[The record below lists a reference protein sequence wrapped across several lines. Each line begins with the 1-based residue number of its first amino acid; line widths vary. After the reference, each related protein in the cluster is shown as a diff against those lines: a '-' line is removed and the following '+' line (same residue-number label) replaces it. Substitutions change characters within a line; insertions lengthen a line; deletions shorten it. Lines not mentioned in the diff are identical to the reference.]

1 MAALLFL
8 PWYRGNH
15 VGRLNGN
22 RLQGHCGMQKPRTIA
37 EQLFGEALELPRE
50 QRAAFLSEACREA
63 PEVRRLVEA
72 LLQEND
78 RLSGFLSEPVYR
90 PGQMPQ
96 TDTLAHAF
104 QAPGTRLGRYL
115 ILELLGSGGMG
126 AVYRVRD
133 EKLERDV
140 AIKMLTDGLLT
151 GDEARRHFRR
161 EALALAKLNHP
172 RIAAVYDV
180 GEQDG
185 LDYIVMELVQGDS
198 LAARLRSGPLGVR
211 EATSIAL
218 QVAEALE
225 EAHEH
230 GVIHRDLK
238 PANVMI
244 TPKGNA
250 KVLDFGIAKLLALP
264 GAEST
269 RTMTETGQPV
279 GTPLYMSP
287 EQALGGSVDART
299 DLWSLGVLYYEAL
312 TGRAPFEGKTGL
324 AILHAIAESPF
335 PPARDT
341 RPELPV
347 QAEQIVARALEKD
360 PARRYQSAADMM
372 RDGSDLLARLS
383 GAVAI
388 EKKTPI
394 WKLRRVKAAV
404 VLLVAVTA
412 IAGGWTY
419 RVARERYWAREDAMP
434 QIERLIDARKPLAA
448 LAVLNRAE
456 RDLPGDVRLQQSADQ
471 NMQTV
476 AITSDPAGALVEIQ
490 DYLTRDA
497 RWQSLGT
504 TPLAAAQIPKGY
516 FRWRISKAGVG
527 QMEAARRAD
536 ANMAFSLAS
545 AQRAPEGM
553 VFAAGGSWT
562 TYNAF
567 LGWIG
572 PYMFPPYYVDRYE
585 VTNREYQKF
594 VDSGAYAKQEYWPG
608 EFHHDGN
615 TLTWKEGMLQLRDAT
630 GRPGPSTWVAGHYP
644 AGQADF
650 PVAGISWFEASA
662 YAKFMGKT
670 LPVLGQWY
678 QIAPQDAAAYAVRA
692 GNITSNALAAVGS
705 YQQLG
710 PYGTYDT
717 AGNVREW
724 VANVVDDDLRFILGG
739 AWRSQAYLYTDP
751 EALSPFDRSDTNGFR
766 CVRNLGV
773 LPQEAVNPFH
783 RVGRNFATFKP
794 VNDEVFR
801 AYELLY
807 AYDKTPLDGKLERV
821 VKETA
826 DWREEK
832 VSFVTAYNGERMAAY
847 LFLPKRV
854 PPPYQTILFF
864 PSSRVL
870 FLPEDSSQLGDVKFF
885 DYIVQSGRAVMYPVY
900 LNMYERRVK
909 YPMPTG
915 ALNSTVATEWYK
927 DAARSIDYLSTR
939 ADIDSSRL
947 AYLGVSVGSAE
958 GVIFSTLFQDRLKTA
973 IFLDGGYFLQQPVPG
988 GDAADFAPRMKKPVL
1003 MVNGRYDYT
1012 FPLVKA
1018 QNPLFE
1024 MLGTATADKSHVVL
1038 DTPHDV
1044 TEQRAQLVKA
1054 VLDWLDRYLGSV
1066 AQ

>member
-1 MAALLFL
+1 
-8 PWYRGNH
+8 
-15 VGRLNGN
+15 
-22 RLQGHCGMQKPRTIA
+22 MQKSQTIA

-50 QRAAFLSEACREA
+50 QRAAFLGEARREA

-78 RLSGFLSEPVYR
+78 RLSGFLSAPLYR
-90 PGQMPQ
+90 PGQMLGPPG
-96 TDTLAHAF
+96 LAHPF

-126 AVYRVRD
+126 VVYRVRD

-151 GDEARRHFRR
+151 GDEARRHFHR

-180 GEQDG
+180 GEQGG
-185 LDYIVMELVQGDS
+185 LDYIVMELVQGES
-198 LAARLRSGPLGVR
+198 LAARLRSGPLGVK

-225 EAHEH
+225 GAHEH

-264 GAEST
+264 GTEST
-269 RTMTETGQPV
+269 LNMTGQLV

-287 EQALGGSVDART
+287 EQALGRSVDTRT
-299 DLWSLGVLYYEAL
+299 DLWSLGVLYYETL
-312 TGRAPFEGKTGL
+312 TGRAPFEGETGL

-335 PPARDT
+335 PPARET

-383 GAVAI
+383 GAVAS
-388 EKKTPI
+388 EKKPPI
-394 WKLRRVKAAV
+394 WKLRRMKAAV
-404 VLLVAVTA
+404 LLLVAAAA

-419 RVARERYWAREDAMP
+419 RVARERHWAREDAMP

-448 LAVLNRAE
+448 LAVLNRAK
-456 RDLPGDVRLQQSADQ
+456 RDLPGDARLQQSAGL

-476 AITSDPAGALVEIQ
+476 AITSKPQGALVEIQ
-490 DYLTRDA
+490 DYLTPGA
-497 RWQSLGT
+497 EWQSLGT
-504 TPLAAAQIPKGY
+504 TPLAAARIPKGY
-516 FRWRISKAGVG
+516 FRWRVSKAGVG
-527 QMEAARRAD
+527 QMEVARATD

-545 AQRAPEGM
+545 AQRAPDGM
-553 VFAAGGSWT
+553 VFAAGGSLP

-572 PYMFPPYYVDRYE
+572 PYYTLPPYYVDRYE

-594 VDSGAYAKQEYWPG
+594 VDSGAYAKEEYWPG
-608 EFHHDGN
+608 EFHQGGHI
-615 TLTWKEGMLQLRDAT
+615 LPWKEGMLQFRDAT

-644 AGQADF
+644 TGQADF

-662 YAKFMGKT
+662 YAKFMGKA

-678 QIAPQDAAAYAVRA
+678 QIAPQDVAGYAVRA

-766 CVRNLGV
+766 CVRNLAA

-783 RVGRNFATFKP
+783 RVARNFATFKP

-807 AYDKTPLDGKLERV
+807 AYDRTPLNAKLERV

-854 PPPYQTILFF
+854 RPPYQTILFF
-864 PSSRVL
+864 PSARVL

-900 LNMYERRVK
+900 LDMYERRVK
-909 YPMPTG
+909 YPLPNG
-915 ALNSTVATEWYK
+915 ALSATLATAWFK

-947 AYLGVSVGSAE
+947 AYLGVSMGSAE
-958 GVIFSTLFQDRLKTA
+958 GVIFSTLLQDRLKTA
-973 IFLDGGYFLQQPVPG
+973 IFLDGGYFLQQPRPG
-988 GDAADFAPRMKKPVL
+988 GDAADFAPRMKRPVL

-1024 MLGTATADKSHVVL
+1024 MLGTPMANKSHVVL

-1066 AQ
+1066 TQ

>member
-1 MAALLFL
+1 
-8 PWYRGNH
+8 
-15 VGRLNGN
+15 
-22 RLQGHCGMQKPRTIA
+22 
-37 EQLFGEALELPRE
+37 
-50 QRAAFLSEACREA
+50 
-63 PEVRRLVEA
+63 
-72 LLQEND
+72 
-78 RLSGFLSEPVYR
+78 
-90 PGQMPQ
+90 
-96 TDTLAHAF
+96 
-104 QAPGTRLGRYL
+104 
-115 ILELLGSGGMG
+115 
-126 AVYRVRD
+126 
-133 EKLERDV
+133 
-140 AIKMLTDGLLT
+140 
-151 GDEARRHFRR
+151 
-161 EALALAKLNHP
+161 
-172 RIAAVYDV
+172 
-180 GEQDG
+180 
-185 LDYIVMELVQGDS
+185 
-198 LAARLRSGPLGVR
+198 
-211 EATSIAL
+211 
-218 QVAEALE
+218 
-225 EAHEH
+225 
-230 GVIHRDLK
+230 
-238 PANVMI
+238 
-244 TPKGNA
+244 
-250 KVLDFGIAKLLALP
+250 
-264 GAEST
+264 
-269 RTMTETGQPV
+269 
-279 GTPLYMSP
+279 
-287 EQALGGSVDART
+287 
-299 DLWSLGVLYYEAL
+299 
-312 TGRAPFEGKTGL
+312 
-324 AILHAIAESPF
+324 
-335 PPARDT
+335 
-341 RPELPV
+341 
-347 QAEQIVARALEKD
+347 
-360 PARRYQSAADMM
+360 
-372 RDGSDLLARLS
+372 
-383 GAVAI
+383 
-388 EKKTPI
+388 
-394 WKLRRVKAAV
+394 
-404 VLLVAVTA
+404 LVAVTA

-504 TPLAAAQIPKGY
+504 TPLAAARIPKGY

>member
-1 MAALLFL
+1 MVLWESREAADNNW
-8 PWYRGNH
+8 PE
-15 VGRLNGN
+15 
-22 RLQGHCGMQKPRTIA
+22 GHCGMQEPQTIV

-50 QRAAFLSEACREA
+50 QRSSFLTEACREA
-63 PEVRRLVEA
+63 PEVRRQVEA
-72 LLQEND
+72 LLEKSD
-78 RLSGFLSEPVYR
+78 RLSGFLSEPAYR
-90 PGQMPQ
+90 PGKAPQ
-96 TDTLAHAF
+96 TAAPAHPF
-104 QAPGTRLGRYL
+104 RAPGSRLGRYL
-115 ILELLGSGGMG
+115 ILDLLGSGGMG

-151 GDEARRHFRR
+151 SDEARRHFRR

-198 LAARLRSGPLGVR
+198 LAARLRSGPLGVK

-250 KVLDFGIAKLLALP
+250 KVLDFGIAKLLAPP
-264 GAEST
+264 GTEST
-269 RTMTETGQPV
+269 PNMTETGKLA
-279 GTPLYMSP
+279 GTPSYMSP

-312 TGRAPFEGKTGL
+312 TGRAPFEGKTSL
-324 AILHAIAESPF
+324 AILHAITESPF
-335 PPARDT
+335 PPARET

-347 QAEQIVARALEKD
+347 RAEQIVARALEKD

-372 RDGSDLLARLS
+372 RDGSDLLARLG

-388 EKKTPI
+388 DKKTLI
-394 WKLRRVKAAV
+394 WEFRWMKAAV
-404 VLLVAVTA
+404 VSVVAAAA
-412 IAGGWTY
+412 IAAGWTY
-419 RVARERYWAREDAMP
+419 RVARERHWAREDAMP

-448 LAVLNRAE
+448 LAVLNRAKH
-456 RDLPGDVRLQQSADQ
+456 DLPGDVRLQQSNDQ
-471 NMQTV
+471 EMQKV
-476 AITSDPAGALVEIQ
+476 AMTSDPAGALVEIQ
-490 DYLTRDA
+490 DYLTPDA
-497 RWQSLGT
+497 EWESLGT
-504 TPLAAAQIPKGY
+504 TPLAALIPKGY
-516 FRWRISKAGVG
+516 FRWRVSKAGVG
-527 QMEAARRAD
+527 QMEVARATD
-536 ANMAFSLAS
+536 TNMAFSLAS
-545 AQRAPEGM
+545 SQTAPDGM
-553 VFAAGGSWT
+553 VFVAGGSRP
-562 TYNAF
+562 TYIAF
-567 LGWIG
+567 IGWLG
-572 PYMFPPYYVDRYE
+572 PYKLPPYYVDRYE

-594 VDSGAYAKQEYWPG
+594 IDSGGYAKQEYWPE
-608 EFHHDGN
+608 EFRQDGH
-615 TLTWKEGMLQLRDAT
+615 TLAWKEGMLQFRDAT

-662 YAKFMGKT
+662 YAKYMGKT

-678 QIAPQDAAAYAVRA
+678 QTAPPDVAEYAVRA
-692 GNITSNALAAVGS
+692 GNITGNALAAVGS
-705 YQQLG
+705 YRQLG
-710 PYGTYDT
+710 PWGTSDT

-766 CVRNLGV
+766 CVRNLGA

-794 VNDEVFR
+794 VNDEVFH
-801 AYELLY
+801 AYKLLY
-807 AYDKTPLDGKLERV
+807 AYDKTPLNAKLEGV

-854 PPPYQTILFF
+854 RPPYQTILFF
-864 PSSRVL
+864 PSARVL
-870 FLPEDSSQLGDVKFF
+870 FLPEDSSQLGDLKFF
-885 DYIVQSGRAVMYPVY
+885 DYVVQSGRAVMYPVY
-900 LNMYERRVK
+900 LDMYERRVK
-909 YPMPTG
+909 YPLPNG
-915 ALNSTVATEWYK
+915 ALSNALATEWYK

-939 ADIDSSRL
+939 PDIDGGRL
-947 AYLGVSVGSAE
+947 AYLGVSMGAAD
-958 GVIFSTLFQDRLKTA
+958 GVIFSTLLQDRLKTA
-973 IFLDGGYFLQQPVPG
+973 IFLDGGYFLQQPPPG
-988 GDAADFAPRMKKPVL
+988 MDAADFAPRMNKPVL
-1003 MVNGRYDYT
+1003 MINGRYDYT

-1018 QNPLFE
+1018 QNPLFD
-1024 MLGTATADKSHVVL
+1024 MLGTPIANKGHVVL

-1044 TEQRAQLVKA
+1044 TEQRPQLVKA
-1054 VLDWLDRYLGSV
+1054 VLNWLDRYLGSV
-1066 AQ
+1066 ER

>member
-1 MAALLFL
+1 MQ
-8 PWYRGNH
+8 N
-15 VGRLNGN
+15 
-22 RLQGHCGMQKPRTIA
+22 LQTIA
-37 EQLFGEALELPRE
+37 AQLFGEALELPRE
-50 QRAAFLSEACREA
+50 QRASFLDEACREA
-63 PEVRRLVEA
+63 PELRRQVEA
-72 LLQEND
+72 LLQTND

-90 PGQMPQ
+90 RGETPQ
-96 TDTLAHAF
+96 TAALAHPL

-126 AVYRVRD
+126 AVYRGRD

-140 AIKMLTDGLLT
+140 AIKMLMDGLLT
-151 GDEARRHFRR
+151 GEEARRHFRR

-185 LDYIVMELVQGDS
+185 LDYIVMELVQGES
-198 LAARLRSGPLGVR
+198 LAAKLRSGPLEVK
-211 EATSIAL
+211 EATSIAV

-225 EAHEH
+225 DAHEH

-238 PANVMI
+238 PGNVMI

-250 KVLDFGIAKLLALP
+250 KVLDFGIAKLLAVP

-269 RTMTETGQPV
+269 LTMTGAGQLV

-287 EQALGGSVDART
+287 EQALCQNVDART
-299 DLWSLGVLYYEAL
+299 DLWSLGVLYYESL
-312 TGRAPFEGKTGL
+312 TGRAPFEGKTSI
-324 AILHAIAESPF
+324 AILHAITESPF

-341 RPELPV
+341 KPDLPV
-347 QAEQIVARALEKD
+347 EAEQILARALEKD

-372 RDGSDLLARLS
+372 RDGSDLLARLR

-388 EKKTPI
+388 EKKPPLWQSRTM
-394 WKLRRVKAAV
+394 KAAV
-404 VLLVAVTA
+404 ALFLAAAV
-412 IAGGWTY
+412 IAGAWTY
-419 RVARERYWAREDAMP
+419 RAARERHWAREDAIP
-434 QIERLIDARKPLAA
+434 QVERLIDARKPLAA
-448 LAVLNRAE
+448 LAVLKKAE
-456 RDLPGDVRLQQSADQ
+456 RDLPGDARLQQLADQ
-471 NMQTV
+471 AMQTV
-476 AITSDPAGALVEIQ
+476 TITSQPAGALVEIQ
-490 DYLTRDA
+490 DYLASDA
-497 RWQSLGT
+497 GWQSLGT
-504 TPLAAAQIPKGY
+504 TPVPAARIPKGY
-516 FRWRISKAGVG
+516 FRWRVSKAGVG
-527 QMEAARRAD
+527 QMEVAQAAE
-536 ANMAFSLAS
+536 ANMDFSLAS
-545 AQRAPEGM
+545 TQTAPDGM
-553 VFAAGGSWT
+553 VFAAGGFWT
-562 TYNAF
+562 TYSAF

-572 PYMFPPYYVDRYE
+572 PYKLPPYYVDRYE

-594 VDSGAYAKQEYWPG
+594 VDSGAYAKQEYWPA
-608 EFHHDGN
+608 EFHQNGHN
-615 TLTWKEGMLQLRDAT
+615 LAWKAGMPQFRDAT

-662 YAKFMGKT
+662 YARFVGKT

-678 QIAPQDAAAYAVRA
+678 QTAPEDVAEYAVRA
-692 GNITSNALAAVGS
+692 GNIDGNAPAAVGS
-705 YQQLG
+705 YHQLG

-739 AWRSQAYLYTDP
+739 AWNSQAYLYTDP

-766 CVRNLGV
+766 CVRNLGA

-783 RVGRNFATFKP
+783 RLARNFATFKP
-794 VNDEVFR
+794 VNDDVFR
-801 AYELLY
+801 AYKLLY
-807 AYDKTPLDGKLERV
+807 AYDKTPLNAKREGI

-832 VSFVTAYNGERMAAY
+832 VSFDTAYNGERMSAY

-854 PPPYQTILFF
+854 QPPYQTILFF
-864 PSSRVL
+864 PSARVL
-870 FLPEDSSQLGDVKFF
+870 FLPEDSSQLGDTKFF

-900 LNMYERRVK
+900 LDTYERRVK
-909 YPMPTG
+909 YPLPSG
-915 ALNSTVATEWYK
+915 SSSASLATEWYK
-927 DAARSIDYLSTR
+927 DAARSLDYLNTR

-947 AYLGVSVGSAE
+947 AYLGVSMGSAE
-958 GVIFSTLFQDRLKTA
+958 GVIFSTLLQDRLKTA
-973 IFLDGGYFLQQPVPG
+973 IYLDGGYFLQQPPPG
-988 GDAADFAPRMKKPVL
+988 GDAADFAPRMKRPVL

-1012 FPLVKA
+1012 FPLIKA
-1018 QNPLFE
+1018 QDPLFA
-1024 MLGTATADKSHVVL
+1024 MLGTQTADKSHVVL

-1044 TEQRAQLVKA
+1044 TEQRPQLVKT

-1066 AQ
+1066 PQ

>member
-1 MAALLFL
+1 
-8 PWYRGNH
+8 
-15 VGRLNGN
+15 
-22 RLQGHCGMQKPRTIA
+22 MQKSQAIA
-37 EQLFGEALELPRE
+37 EQLFGEAIELPRE
-50 QRAAFLSEACREA
+50 QRAAFLGEACREA

-78 RLSGFLSEPVYR
+78 RLSGFLSAPVFR

-96 TDTLAHAF
+96 NPGLAHPF

-151 GDEARRHFRR
+151 SDEARRNFHR

-180 GEQDG
+180 GEHGG
-185 LDYIVMELVQGDS
+185 LDYIVMELVQGES
-198 LAARLRSGPLGVR
+198 LAARLRSGPLGVK
-211 EATSIAL
+211 EATGIAL
-218 QVAEALE
+218 QVAEALQ
-225 EAHEH
+225 EAHEN

-264 GAEST
+264 GTDST
-269 RTMTETGQPV
+269 LTMTETGQLL

-287 EQALGGSVDART
+287 EQALGRSVDART

-312 TGRAPFEGKTGL
+312 TGRAPFDGKTGL

-335 PPARDT
+335 RPACET
-341 RPELPV
+341 TPGLPV

-388 EKKTPI
+388 ERRAPL
-394 WKLRRVKAAV
+394 WKLRRMKAAMA
-404 VLLVAVTA
+404 LLVAAAA

-419 RVARERYWAREDAMP
+419 RVARERHWAREDALP
-434 QIERLIDARKPLAA
+434 QMERLIDARKPLAA
-448 LAVLNRAE
+448 LAVLNRAK
-456 RDLPGDVRLQQSADQ
+456 RILPGDVRLQQSADL

-476 AITSDPAGALVEIQ
+476 AITSNPAGALVEIQ
-490 DYLTRDA
+490 DYLTPDA
-497 RWQSLGT
+497 GWQSLGT
-504 TPLAAAQIPKGY
+504 TPLAPALIPKGY
-516 FRWRISKAGVG
+516 FRWRVSKAGVG
-527 QMEAARRAD
+527 EMEVARRTD
-536 ANMAFSLAS
+536 ARISFPLAS
-545 AQRAPEGM
+545 SQSAPDGM

-562 TYNAF
+562 TYSAF
-567 LGWIG
+567 IGWLG
-572 PYMFPPYYVDRYE
+572 PYMLPPYYVDRYE
-585 VTNREYQKF
+585 VTNRDYQKF
-594 VDSGAYAKQEYWPG
+594 VDSGAYAKQEYWPV
-608 EFHHDGN
+608 EFRQGGH
-615 TLTWKEGMLQLRDAT
+615 LLAWKEGMLQFRDAT

-644 AGQADF
+644 AGRANF

-678 QIAPQDAAAYAVRA
+678 QTAPPDVVGYAVRA

-705 YQQLG
+705 YEQLG

-724 VANVVDDDLRFILGG
+724 VANVVDDGLRFILGG

-783 RVGRNFATFKP
+783 RVARNFATFKP
-794 VNDEVFR
+794 VNDEVFH

-807 AYDKTPLDGKLERV
+807 AYDKTPLNAKLEGV

-854 PPPYQTILFF
+854 RPPYQTILFF

-900 LNMYERRVK
+900 LDMYERRVK

-915 ALNSTVATEWYK
+915 ALNSTVATKWYK

-958 GVIFSTLFQDRLKTA
+958 SL
-973 IFLDGGYFLQQPVPG
+973 
-988 GDAADFAPRMKKPVL
+988 
-1003 MVNGRYDYT
+1003 
-1012 FPLVKA
+1012 
-1018 QNPLFE
+1018 
-1024 MLGTATADKSHVVL
+1024 
-1038 DTPHDV
+1038 
-1044 TEQRAQLVKA
+1044 
-1054 VLDWLDRYLGSV
+1054 
-1066 AQ
+1066 

>member
-1 MAALLFL
+1 
-8 PWYRGNH
+8 
-15 VGRLNGN
+15 
-22 RLQGHCGMQKPRTIA
+22 MQKPQTIA

-50 QRAAFLSEACREA
+50 QRAAFLGEACREA

-78 RLSGFLSEPVYR
+78 RLSGFLSEPAYH
-90 PGQMPQ
+90 PGHMPQ
-96 TDTLAHAF
+96 TAAPAHPF
-104 QAPGTRLGRYL
+104 QAPGTRLGRYV

-140 AIKMLTDGLLT
+140 AIKMLTNGLLT
-151 GDEARRHFRR
+151 GDDARRHFRR

-185 LDYIVMELVQGDS
+185 LDYIVMELVPGES
-198 LAARLRSGPLGVR
+198 LAARLRSGPLAVK

-264 GAEST
+264 GAESSP
-269 RTMTETGQPV
+269 TMTETGQLV

-287 EQALGGSVDART
+287 EQAMGRSVDART

-335 PPARDT
+335 PPARET
-341 RPELPV
+341 RPGLPV

-388 EKKTPI
+388 EKKPPI
-394 WKLRRVKAAV
+394 WKSRRVKAAV
-404 VLLVAVTA
+404 ALLVAAAA

-419 RVARERYWAREDAMP
+419 RVLRERHWAREDALP
-434 QIERLIDARKPLAA
+434 QMERLIDAQKPLAA

-476 AITSDPAGALVEIQ
+476 AITSQPAGALVEIQ
-490 DYLTRDA
+490 DYLTPGA
-497 RWQSLGT
+497 GWQSVGT
-504 TPLAAAQIPKGY
+504 TPLAAARIPKGY
-516 FRWRISKAGVG
+516 FRWRVSKAGVG
-527 QMEAARRAD
+527 QMEVARATGP
-536 ANMAFSLAS
+536 NMAFALAS
-545 AQRAPEGM
+545 ALRAPDGM
-553 VFAAGGSWT
+553 VFAAGGPWT
-562 TYNAF
+562 TYSAF

-572 PYMFPPYYVDRYE
+572 PYTLPPYYVDRYE

-608 EFHHDGN
+608 EFHQDGHI
-615 TLTWKEGMLQLRDAT
+615 LPWKEGMLQFRDAT

-678 QIAPQDAAAYAVRA
+678 QIAPQDVAEYAVRA

-705 YQQLG
+705 SQQLG

-739 AWRSQAYLYTDP
+739 AWSSQAYLYTDP

-766 CVRNLGV
+766 CVRNLAA
-773 LPQEAVNPFH
+773 LPQESVNPFH
-783 RVGRNFATFKP
+783 RLARNFATFKP

-807 AYDKTPLDGKLERV
+807 AYNKTPLNANVEGV

-854 PPPYQTILFF
+854 RPPYQTILFF
-864 PSSRVL
+864 PSARVL
-870 FLPEDSSQLGDVKFF
+870 FLPQDSSHLGDEKFF

-900 LNMYERRVK
+900 LDMYERRVK
-909 YPMPTG
+909 YPLPNG
-915 ALNSTVATEWYK
+915 ALSNTLATEWYK
-927 DAARSIDYLSTR
+927 DAARSIDYLGTR

-947 AYLGVSVGSAE
+947 AYLGVSMGSAE
-958 GVIFSTLFQDRLKTA
+958 GVIFSTLLQSRLKTA
-973 IFLDGGYFLQQPVPG
+973 IFLDGGYFLQQPPPG
-988 GDAADFAPRMKKPVL
+988 GDAADFAPRMKRPVL

>member
-504 TPLAAAQIPKGY
+504 TPLAAARIPKGY

-608 EFHHDGN
+608 EFHQDGN

>member
-1 MAALLFL
+1 
-8 PWYRGNH
+8 
-15 VGRLNGN
+15 
-22 RLQGHCGMQKPRTIA
+22 
-37 EQLFGEALELPRE
+37 
-50 QRAAFLSEACREA
+50 
-63 PEVRRLVEA
+63 
-72 LLQEND
+72 
-78 RLSGFLSEPVYR
+78 
-90 PGQMPQ
+90 
-96 TDTLAHAF
+96 
-104 QAPGTRLGRYL
+104 
-115 ILELLGSGGMG
+115 
-126 AVYRVRD
+126 
-133 EKLERDV
+133 
-140 AIKMLTDGLLT
+140 
-151 GDEARRHFRR
+151 
-161 EALALAKLNHP
+161 
-172 RIAAVYDV
+172 
-180 GEQDG
+180 
-185 LDYIVMELVQGDS
+185 
-198 LAARLRSGPLGVR
+198 
-211 EATSIAL
+211 
-218 QVAEALE
+218 
-225 EAHEH
+225 
-230 GVIHRDLK
+230 
-238 PANVMI
+238 
-244 TPKGNA
+244 
-250 KVLDFGIAKLLALP
+250 
-264 GAEST
+264 
-269 RTMTETGQPV
+269 
-279 GTPLYMSP
+279 
-287 EQALGGSVDART
+287 
-299 DLWSLGVLYYEAL
+299 
-312 TGRAPFEGKTGL
+312 
-324 AILHAIAESPF
+324 
-335 PPARDT
+335 
-341 RPELPV
+341 V
-347 QAEQIVARALEKD
+347 QAEQIVTRALEKD
-360 PARRYQSAADMM
+360 PALRYQSAADMM
-372 RDGSDLLARLS
+372 RDGSDLLARLG

-388 EKKTPI
+388 EKKPSI
-394 WKLRRVKAAV
+394 WKSRRTK
-404 VLLVAVTA
+404 VAVMLLLAAAA
-412 IAGGWTY
+412 IAGGWIY
-419 RVARERYWAREDAMP
+419 RVERERRWAREDAMP
-434 QIERLIDARKPLAA
+434 QMERLIDARKPLAA
-448 LAVLNRAE
+448 VAVLNRAE
-456 RDLPGDVRLQQSADQ
+456 RDLPGDLRLQQSADQ
-471 NMQTV
+471 NMQTA

-490 DYLTRDA
+490 DYLTPDA
-497 RWQSLGT
+497 GWQSLGT
-504 TPLAAAQIPKGY
+504 TPLAAARIPKGY
-516 FRWRISKAGVG
+516 FRWRVSKAGVG
-527 QMEAARRAD
+527 QMEVARRAD

-545 AQRAPEGM
+545 AQRAPDGM
-553 VFAAGGSWT
+553 VFAAGGSLA

-572 PYMFPPYYVDRYE
+572 PYVFPAYYVDRYE

-594 VDSGAYAKQEYWPG
+594 VDSGAYAKQEYWPE
-608 EFHHDGN
+608 EFHQDGKI
-615 TLTWKEGMLQLRDAT
+615 LPWKEGMLQFRDAT
-630 GRPGPSTWVAGHYP
+630 GRPGPSTWEAGHYP

-678 QIAPQDAAAYAVRA
+678 QIAPQDAAGYAVRA

-739 AWRSQAYLYTDP
+739 AWRSQAYMYTDP

-766 CVRNLGV
+766 CVRNLGA

-807 AYDKTPLDGKLERV
+807 AYDKTPLNATVERV

-854 PPPYQTILFF
+854 RPPYQTILFF
-864 PSSRVL
+864 PSSRVM

-958 GVIFSTLFQDRLKTA
+958 GVIFSTLLQDRLKAA
-973 IFLDGGYFLQQPVPG
+973 IFLDGGYFLQQPPPG
-988 GDAADFAPRMKKPVL
+988 GDAADFAPRLKKPVL

-1012 FPLVKA
+1012 FPVVKA

-1024 MLGTATADKSHVVL
+1024 MLGTPLANKSHVVL

-1054 VLDWLDRYLGSV
+1054 VLDWLDRYLGPV
-1066 AQ
+1066 TQ

>member
-1 MAALLFL
+1 
-8 PWYRGNH
+8 
-15 VGRLNGN
+15 
-22 RLQGHCGMQKPRTIA
+22 MQEPQTIA
-37 EQLFGEALELPRE
+37 EQLFGEAIELPRE
-50 QRAAFLSEACREA
+50 QRSAFLREACREA

-96 TDTLAHAF
+96 TAAHAHPF

-115 ILELLGSGGMG
+115 ILDLLGSGGMG
-126 AVYRVRD
+126 AVYRGRD

-180 GEQDG
+180 GEQGG
-185 LDYIVMELVQGDS
+185 LDYIVMELVQGES
-198 LAARLRSGPLGVR
+198 LAARLRSGPLGVK

-250 KVLDFGIAKLLALP
+250 KVLDFGIAKLLTLP
-264 GAEST
+264 GTESSL
-269 RTMTETGQPV
+269 TMTEAGQLV

-287 EQALGGSVDART
+287 EQALGRSVDART

-335 PPARDT
+335 PPARET

-347 QAEQIVARALEKD
+347 QAEQIMARALKKD
-360 PARRYQSAADMM
+360 PAQRYQSAADMM
-372 RDGSDLLARLS
+372 RDQSDLLARLS
-383 GAVAI
+383 GGIAI
-388 EKKTPI
+388 EKKPPI
-394 WKLRRVKAAV
+394 WKLRRTKAAV
-404 VLLVAVTA
+404 VLLMVAAA
-412 IAGGWTY
+412 IAGGWAY
-419 RVARERYWAREDAMP
+419 RVARERHWAREDA
-434 QIERLIDARKPLAA
+434 
-448 LAVLNRAE
+448 
-456 RDLPGDVRLQQSADQ
+456 
-471 NMQTV
+471 
-476 AITSDPAGALVEIQ
+476 
-490 DYLTRDA
+490 
-497 RWQSLGT
+497 
-504 TPLAAAQIPKGY
+504 
-516 FRWRISKAGVG
+516 
-527 QMEAARRAD
+527 
-536 ANMAFSLAS
+536 
-545 AQRAPEGM
+545 

-572 PYMFPPYYVDRYE
+572 PYMLPPYYVDRHE

-594 VDSGAYAKQEYWPG
+594 VDSGAYTKQEYWPA
-608 EFHHDGN
+608 EFHRDRHILPW
-615 TLTWKEGMLQLRDAT
+615 TEGMLQFRDAT

-678 QIAPQDAAAYAVRA
+678 QIAPQDVAGYAVRA
-692 GNITSNALAAVGS
+692 GNITSNAVAAVES

-724 VANVVDDDLRFILGG
+724 VANVVDDNLRFILGG
-739 AWRSQAYLYTDP
+739 AWSSQAYLYTDP

-766 CVRNLGV
+766 CVRNLGA
-773 LPQEAVNPFH
+773 LPREAVDPFH

-807 AYDKTPLDGKLERV
+807 AYDKTPLNAKLEGV

>member
-1 MAALLFL
+1 
-8 PWYRGNH
+8 
-15 VGRLNGN
+15 
-22 RLQGHCGMQKPRTIA
+22 MQKPQTIA
-37 EQLFGEALELPRE
+37 GELFGEVLELPRE
-50 QRAAFLSEACREA
+50 QRAAFLEGACREA
-63 PEVRRLVEA
+63 PEVRRMVEA

-78 RLSGFLSEPVYR
+78 RLCGFLSAPVYR
-90 PGQMPQ
+90 PGQMQ
-96 TDTLAHAF
+96 QMAALAHPL
-104 QAPGTRLGRYL
+104 QASGTRLGRYL

-133 EKLERDV
+133 EKLEREV
-140 AIKMLTDGLLT
+140 AIKMLTDGLLA

-198 LAARLRSGPLGVR
+198 LAARLRSGPLRVK
-211 EATSIAL
+211 EATSVML

-264 GAEST
+264 GKEFT
-269 RTMTETGQPV
+269 LTMTETGQLA

-287 EQALGGSVDART
+287 EQALGRTVDART

-312 TGRAPFEGKTGL
+312 TGRAPFEGGTGL

-335 PPARDT
+335 PSPRET
-341 RPELPV
+341 RPDLPV

-360 PARRYQSAADMM
+360 PARRYQSAAHML

-383 GAVAI
+383 GSVAM
-388 EKKTPI
+388 ETRPPI
-394 WKLRRVKAAV
+394 WKLRWMRAAAV
-404 VLLVAVTA
+404 LVVASTA
-412 IAGGWTY
+412 ITGGWIY
-419 RVARERYWAREDAMP
+419 RVARERRWAREDAIP
-434 QIERLIDARKPLAA
+434 QVERLIDARRPLAA
-448 LAVLNRAE
+448 LTVLKRAE
-456 RDLPGDVRLQQSADQ
+456 WDLPGDVQLQQIAGQ
-471 NMQTV
+471 NLQTV
-476 AITSDPAGALVEIQ
+476 AITSEPAGAQVEVQ
-490 DYLTRDA
+490 DYLTPNA
-497 RWQSLGT
+497 GWQSLGT
-504 TPLAAAQIPKGY
+504 TPLAAARIPAGY
-516 FRWRISKAGVG
+516 FHWRVSKAGVG
-527 QMEAARRAD
+527 QMDVARKTD
-536 ANMAFSLAS
+536 ARMTFPLAS
-545 AQRAPEGM
+545 AQRAPDGM
-553 VFAAGGSWT
+553 VFSPGGSWR
-562 TYNAF
+562 TYSAF
-567 LGWIG
+567 IGWVG
-572 PYMFPPYYVDRYE
+572 PYVLPPYYVDRYE

-594 VDSGAYAKQEYWPG
+594 VDSGAYAKQEYWPA
-608 EFHHDGN
+608 EFHQDGH
-615 TLTWKEGMLQLRDAT
+615 TLAWKEGMLQFRDAT
-630 GRPGPSTWVAGHYP
+630 GRPGPSTWMAGHYP

-678 QIAPQDAAAYAVRA
+678 QTAPPDVAAYAVRA
-692 GNITSNALAAVGS
+692 GNITSNAPAAVGS

-724 VANVVDDDLRFILGG
+724 VANVVDDHLRFILGG

-766 CVRNLGV
+766 CVRNLGA

-783 RVGRNFATFKP
+783 RVARNFATFKP
-794 VNDEVFR
+794 VSDEVFR

-807 AYDKTPLDGKLERV
+807 AYDKTPLNAKVERV

-826 DWREEK
+826 DWWEEK
-832 VSFVTAYNGERMAAY
+832 VSFATAYNGERMAAY

-854 PPPYQTILFF
+854 RPPYQTLLFF
-864 PSSRVL
+864 PSARVL
-870 FLPEDSSQLGDVKFF
+870 FLPEDNSQLGDVKFF

-900 LNMYERRVK
+900 EDMYERRVK
-909 YPMPTG
+909 YQLPSG
-915 ALNSTVATEWYK
+915 ALTATLATEWYK
-927 DAARSIDYLSTR
+927 DAARSIDYLGTR

-947 AYLGVSVGSAE
+947 GYLGVSAGSAD
-958 GVIFSTLFQDRLKTA
+958 GVIFTTLLQDRLKTA
-973 IFLDGGYFLQQPVPG
+973 IFLDGGYFLQQPPPG
-988 GDAADFAPRMKKPVL
+988 VDAADFAPRMKKPVL

-1024 MLGTATADKSHVVL
+1024 MLGTPAADKRHVVL

-1044 TEQRAQLVKA
+1044 TDQRAQLVDA
-1054 VLDWLDRYLGSV
+1054 VLDWLHGYLGPV
-1066 AQ
+1066 AQKTE